1 MQGLRLVIVIKIHTI
16 ARIGHRV
23 RVAQTAGKD
32 TMEMIAR
39 DIRDFVVTNFLFGQ
53 SGHQLADDKSFLEN
67 GIIDSTGVLELV
79 AFLEEK
85 FGISVAD
92 RELLP
97 ENLDSVQNA
106 ARFVARKLEST
117 GEQVSG

>member
-1 MQGLRLVIVIKIHTI
+1 MSGTI
-16 ARIGHRV
+16 A
-23 RVAQTAGKD
+23 Q
-32 TMEMIAR
+32 E
-39 DIRDFVVTNFLFGQ
+39 IRTFVVSNFLYGQ
-53 SGHQLADDKSFLEN
+53 DGQTLTSDQSFLEN

-79 AFLEEK
+79 AFLEEH

-106 ARFVARKLEST
+106 STFVARKLSAQGT
-117 GEQVSG
+117 QVAG